1 MSVNYIEKGIG
12 LWKAIDAA
20 RLRLIGINGVYFTNP
35 DNLNDTTND
44 AAVQAIINAYD
55 NLPDYKADAVKGI
68 KANGLARIQVIFP
81 AITDLDL
88 LKLVTQIMA
97 SILPAAKSLTA
108 DMTKAGQIYTAA
120 SNGITAVNAAANK
133 AAVDAAVAAINWPA

>member
-1 MSVNYIEKGIG
+1 MAGPVNYIEKGIG
-12 LWKAIDAA
+12 LWNAIAA
-20 RLRLIGINGVYFTNP
+20 QGHTLINKDGVFTASDP
-35 DNLNDTTND
+35 V
-44 AAVQAIINAYD
+44 AVQAIINAYD
-55 NLPDYKADAVKGI
+55 PLVDYKADAVKGI

-81 AITDLDL
+81 AITDVDL
-88 LKLVTQIMA
+88 LKLVTEIMA

-120 SNGITAVNAAANK
+120 KNGITAVNAAANK